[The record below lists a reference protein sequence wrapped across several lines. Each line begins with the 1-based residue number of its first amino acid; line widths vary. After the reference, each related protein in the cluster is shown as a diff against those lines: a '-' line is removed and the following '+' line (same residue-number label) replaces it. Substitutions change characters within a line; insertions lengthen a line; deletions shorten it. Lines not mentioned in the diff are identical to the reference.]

1 MRMPPP
7 RATVWL
13 IAVTAAVYVVTSAS
27 RLIDH
32 AALYAGF
39 VPARFGPIEWLPYA
53 VPALLTPLTA
63 TLVHANLLHIAFN
76 MMMLGFC
83 GRFVEAPLGSRGL
96 LVLYGVGAYAAALA
110 QWLAGP
116 GSTEPM
122 VGASGAVSAIVGA
135 YALLFGQRKAR
146 DVGPISGQ
154 VLHVL
159 WLAAAWIGLQLLFGV
174 ANIGGSPGGIA
185 IAAHIG
191 GFLAGLALARPLL
204 LWRYRGA

>member
-13 IAVTAAVYVVTSAS
+13 VAVTAAAYLVASVS

-39 VPARFGPIEWLPYA
+39 VPARFGAIEWLPYA

-83 GRFVEAPLGSRGL
+83 GRYVEAPLGSRGL
-96 LVLYGVGAYAAALA
+96 LVLYGVGAYGAALA
-110 QWLAGP
+110 QWAVDP
-116 GSTEPM
+116 ASTEPM

-135 YALLFGQRKAR
+135 YSLLFGQRKVQ
-146 DVGPISGQ
+146 DFGPIPGKL
-154 VLHVL
+154 LHVL
-159 WLAAAWIGLQLLFGV
+159 WLAAAWIGLQLLFGI
-174 ANIGGSPGGIA
+174 ANIGGAPGGIA